1 VTAPEPS
8 FFVDLERVV
17 WTALVD
23 GDADADRAALADSF
37 VGVYPTGFA
46 GADDHARQLVD
57 GPTVDWF
64 ELADTRTLQVADG
77 HVMLSYRASYRR
89 VRSETIEV
97 MYVSSLWS
105 LVDGRW
111 LNVFSQDTPAGGSV
125 V

>member
-64 ELADTRTLQVADG
+64 ELADSRTLEIAEG

-89 VRSETIEV
+89 ARSENIEV

-111 LNVFSQDTPAGGSV
+111 RNVFSQDTPAGGSV

>member
-1 VTAPEPS
+1 VSARGLS
-8 FFVDLERVV
+8 FFVDLERAV
-17 WTALVD
+17 WTALVE
-23 GDADADRAALADSF
+23 GDADADRAVLADSF

-46 GADDHARQLVD
+46 GADDHAAQLVD

-64 ELADTRTLQVADG
+64 ELDGARILEIADG

-89 VRSETIEV
+89 PGSDTVEV

-105 LVDGRW
+105 RLDDRW

>member
-1 VTAPEPS
+1 MTATDLS
-8 FFVDLERVV
+8 FFVDLERAV

-23 GDADADRAALADSF
+23 GDAAADRAALADWF

-64 ELADTRTLQVADG
+64 EIGGARTLEVAEG
-77 HVMLSYRASYRR
+77 HVMLTYRASYRR

-105 LVDGRW
+105 RLDDRW
-111 LNVFSQDTPAGGSV
+111 LNVFSQDTPIGGSV

>member
-1 VTAPEPS
+1 VTEPVLS
-8 FFVDLERVV
+8 FFVDLERRV
-17 WTALVD
+17 WAALVD

-46 GADDHARQLVD
+46 GADDHAGQLVD

-64 ELADTRTLQVADG
+64 ELADARTLEIAEG
-77 HVMLSYRASYRR
+77 HVMLVYRASYRR
-89 VRSETIEV
+89 VRSATIEV

-111 LNVFSQDTPAGGSV
+111 LNVFSQDTPIGGSLV
-125 V
+125 